1 MKHKLVFKMF
11 GSFSVTLNEKT
22 INFEDILGKQLVNL
36 FAYIAYNHGKT
47 LSKER
52 LISIFWPDSDSPESA
67 MKNAIFRLRNELKTN
82 KHLNG
87 INFIT
92 TTNNGYS
99 LCSDQELYFDTD
111 IFDNAH
117 NLIQANSND
126 NNQEYQ
132 KLFDIYTEPFLN
144 NNLSDWALTIR
155 NHYNDIYLKDI
166 LKWLEKL
173 VEQKQYTEILTIC
186 DTALLIDPF
195 NDEFHYNYLKALIE
209 VKRYNDAINY
219 YERISKMFYQELGIP
234 LLNKIQSL
242 LNIISTK
249 DDNNRTN
256 LEELISKVEEPQKQ
270 NGGYYCDYAVFKGLY
285 QLEKRE
291 CLRDN
296 TTKYILLIE
305 VNSMDSE
312 YTVLYTN
319 RLIESVKQISRKSD
333 VYSQISKTQIALL
346 LSMKKQEDGYIIID
360 RLLKAFYRKVPSNKV
375 RINYF
380 LTNILKNDDSEHLV
394 NLRQ

>member
-1 MKHKLVFKMF
+1 M
-11 GSFSVTLNEKT
+11 
-22 INFEDILGKQLVNL
+22 
-36 FAYIAYNHGKT
+36 
-47 LSKER
+47 
-52 LISIFWPDSDSPESA
+52 
-67 MKNAIFRLRNELKTN
+67 
-82 KHLNG
+82 
-87 INFIT
+87 
-92 TTNNGYS
+92 
-99 LCSDQELYFDTD
+99 
-111 IFDNAH
+111 
-117 NLIQANSND
+117 IQANNTDND
-126 NNQEYQ
+126 QEYQ
-132 KLFDIYTEPFLN
+132 NLFDIYKEPFLD

-173 VEQKQYTEILTIC
+173 VDQKQYSEILTIC
-186 DTALLIDPF
+186 DTALQIDPF

-249 DDNNRTN
+249 NDDNRTN
-256 LEELISKVEEPQKQ
+256 LEELISKVEEPQAQ
-270 NGGYYCDYAVFKGLY
+270 TGGYYCDYAVFKGLY

-305 VNSMDSE
+305 VNSTDSE

-333 VYSQISKTQIALL
+333 IYSQISKTQIALL
-346 LSMKKQEDGYIIID
+346 LSMKKTTRWLY
-360 RLLKAFYRKVPSNKV
+360 YR
-375 RINYF
+375 
-380 LTNILKNDDSEHLV
+380 
-394 NLRQ
+394 

>member
-1 MKHKLVFKMF
+1 LKHKLDFKMF

-22 INFEDILGKQLVNL
+22 INLEDILGKQLVSL

-67 MKNAIFRLRNELKTN
+67 MKNAIFRLRNELKN
-82 KHLNG
+82 NQYLNDV
-87 INFIT
+87 NFIT

-99 LCSDQELYFDTD
+99 LGSDQELYFDTD
-111 IFDNAH
+111 VFDNAH
-117 NLIQANSND
+117 NLIQANNTDND
-126 NNQEYQ
+126 QEYQ
-132 KLFDIYTEPFLN
+132 NLFDIYTEPFLN
-144 NNLSDWALTIR
+144 NNTSDWALTIR

-173 VEQKQYTEILTIC
+173 VDKKQYTEVLTVC
-186 DTALLIDPF
+186 DTALQIDPF

-249 DDNNRTN
+249 NDNNRTN
-256 LEELISKVEEPQKQ
+256 LEELISKVEEPQQQ

-285 QLEKRE
+285 QLEKRA

-296 TTKYILLIE
+296 TTKYIILIE

-312 YTVLYTN
+312 YTMLYTN
-319 RLIESVKQISRKSD
+319 RLIETVKQISRKND

-360 RLLKAFYRKVPSNKV
+360 RLLKEFYRKVPSNKV
-375 RINYF
+375 RVNYF
-380 LTNILKNDDSEHLV
+380 LTDILKNSESEHLA